1 MRTNLLII
9 TLFGSGMAAFAG
21 NIAAQSSPDGGSAV
35 RRAWDIVPSLTVQ
48 ETFTD
53 NVALGQAAKTSDQIT
68 EVSPGISV
76 DGNTAR
82 LKMHLDYHLRELWYA
97 HGTTGSQTQHALNSF
112 GTFEAVEKLLFVDV
126 NGTIS
131 RQNISAFG
139 VQSPS
144 YYSDNANSTETKY
157 FRVSPYLR
165 GHLGSA
171 TSYEARYT
179 RSVLRAK
186 SAGASDSDTQEWLG
200 RIQGDTSLALLGWAV
215 DASRQQY
222 DYTLGRKN
230 ESDRL
235 RGQLIYRI
243 DPQLRLSASL
253 GRERNDFLSLTKQS
267 TNTTG
272 YGADWNPTERTQLS
286 AFREKRF
293 FGHGH
298 NISAKHRLPRS
309 AVSYVDSRDISALP
323 NQAGT
328 VGLGN
333 IFDLLFSQ
341 MASSIPDP
349 AARTAAINSLLL
361 QNGLSP
367 NVQVNAGFLS
377 SQVTIQRRQELSYVL
392 LGARNTLT
400 LAVNRT
406 RNDSLGTLLVAG
418 DDFSQVNSIAQK
430 GFSVGWS
437 HQLSA
442 LSSLNVTGSRSRN
455 AGIGGSSAVSLENTQ
470 KSLSAAVTTKLGP
483 KTNAA
488 VTARRTEVDGSLS
501 PYTENAV
508 IGSVSIRF

>member
-1 MRTNLLII
+1 MIMWLSAAGL
-9 TLFGSGMAAFAG
+9 AAFASRV
-21 NIAAQSSPDGGSAV
+21 AAQSSPDGGSAV
-35 RRAWDIVPSLTVQ
+35 SRAWNIVPSITVQ

-53 NVALGQAAKTSDQIT
+53 NVAPGQATKTSDLIT
-68 EVSPGISV
+68 EVSPGVRV

-82 LKMHLDYHLRELWYA
+82 LKMHFDYHLRELWYA
-97 HGTTGSQTQHALNSF
+97 QGTTGSQTQHALNSF
-112 GTFEAVEKLLFVDV
+112 ATLEAVEKLLFVDV

-139 VQSPS
+139 VQSPNN
-144 YYSDNANSTETKY
+144 YTDNANSTETRY
-157 FRVSPYLR
+157 FRISPYLR
-165 GHLGSA
+165 GNLGGVA
-171 TSYEARYT
+171 NYEARYT
-179 RSVLRAK
+179 RSAVRAK
-186 SAGASDSDTQEWLG
+186 SGGASDSDTQEWLG
-200 RIQGDTSLALLGWAV
+200 RVQGDTPLANLGWSA
-215 DASRQQY
+215 DASRQKY

-235 RGQLIYRI
+235 RGQLVYRV

-253 GRERNDFLSLTKQS
+253 GRERNDFLSQSKQS

-298 NISAKHRLPRS
+298 NVSAKHRLPRS

-323 NQAGT
+323 NQAGA

-406 RNDSLGTLLVAG
+406 RNDSLSTLLVAG
-418 DDFSQVNSIAQK
+418 DDFSQVNAIAQK
-430 GFSVGWS
+430 GFNVGWS

-442 LSSLNVTGSRSRN
+442 LSSVNIVGALTRS
-455 AGIGGSSAVSLENTQ
+455 AGIGGTSGVSLENTQ
-470 KSLSAAVTTKLGP
+470 KSLSASLTTKLGAR
-483 KTNAA
+483 TNAA
-488 VTARRTEVDGSLS
+488 VTARRTEVDGSLT

-508 IGSVSIRF
+508 IGSVSIQF